1 MEDLFTGRFQLFWA
15 VALAG
20 LLFIPVRQ
28 LVWVLSVRR
37 AERDGAKTGD
47 EERRRLRRRS
57 SVTAGLLVFVFSY
70 FYTLQLFRDGA

>member
-1 MEDLFTGRFQLFWA
+1 MEDLFTGRYQLFWA

-20 LLFIPVRQ
+20 LLFLPVRK

-37 AERDGAKTGD
+37 AERDGAKTSD

-70 FYTLQLFRDGA
+70 FYTFQLFRDGA

>member
-1 MEDLFTGRFQLFWA
+1 MEDLFTGRYQLFWA

-20 LLFIPVRQ
+20 LLFLPVRQ

-37 AERDGAKTGD
+37 AERDGVKTSD

-70 FYTLQLFRDGA
+70 FYTLQLFQDDA